1 MVQAKTQTETF
12 TAESLEVFSQF
23 DALMATAAV
32 DSQLTSLAE
41 STNDPQT
48 INQALSNALNEAQS
62 RWGLGLHH
70 VKHSAQLENKENQ
83 TDILLL
89 VDHKKVAGVGQ
100 GFLEIAQAYAPMR
113 STNEHG
119 LSEWGALPD
128 GHRVATGAPS
138 SHLKILIEE
147 ARDFETHWSPY
158 RHNTFQRLWR
168 KNDTLYIEVARP
180 ASAEE
185 ALADAA
191 WDVITS
197 IKDRTFQREL
207 MRRSE
212 EVGMLGALLAARHAD
227 AKDHLTALPD
237 AHFNVQAVVSTLSG
251 QEGRNIEEYRNTL
264 KNTLIELDEYQR
276 LATTQ
281 LSEVL
286 KHGLKS

>member
-1 MVQAKTQTETF
+1 MARVKTKSEPFSAETK
-12 TAESLEVFSQF
+12 EIFSQF
-23 DALMATAAV
+23 DSLMTTAAV
-32 DSQLTSLAE
+32 DSQISSLAE
-41 STNDPQT
+41 STSET
-48 INQALSNALNEAQS
+48 RTLNQALTDALSEAHS

-70 VKHSAQLENKENQ
+70 LTHSAQLENKDDQ
-83 TDILLL
+83 TDIALL
-89 VDHKKVAGVGQ
+89 VDKKKVANVSQ
-100 GFLEIAQAYAPMR
+100 GFLAIAQAYAPMR
-113 STNEHG
+113 STNDHG

-128 GHRVATGAPS
+128 GHRVAGTVPS
-138 SHLKILIEE
+138 AHLKVLIEE
-147 ARDFETHWSPY
+147 ARDFETHWFSY
-158 RHNTFQRLWR
+158 RQNSFQRIWR

-207 MRRSE
+207 MHRSE
-212 EVGMLGALLAARHAD
+212 EVGMLGALLAARHSN

-237 AHFNVQAVVSTLSG
+237 AHFNVQAVVSTLTGPESR
-251 QEGRNIEEYRNTL
+251 QIEEYRATL
-264 KNTLIELDEYQR
+264 KNTLSELDEYQG
-276 LATTQ
+276 LATKQ

>member
-1 MVQAKTQTETF
+1 MPQVKAKTKTF
-12 TAESLEVFSQF
+12 SAEALEVFSQF

-32 DSQLTSLAE
+32 DSQIKSLAE
-41 STNDPQT
+41 STNDHQA

-70 VKHSAQLENKENQ
+70 VEHSAKLENKNDQ
-83 TDILLL
+83 TDITLW
-89 VDHKKVAGVGQ
+89 VDGKKIAGVSQ
-100 GFLEIAQAYAPMR
+100 GFLEIAKAYAPMR

-128 GHRVATGAPS
+128 GHRVAAGAPS

-158 RHNTFQRLWR
+158 RQNTFQRIWR
-168 KNDTLYIEVARP
+168 KNDTLSIEVARP

-237 AHFNVQAVVSTLSG
+237 AHFNVQAVVSNLSG
-251 QEGRNIEEYRNTL
+251 QEGRSIEEYRITL
-264 KNTLIELDEYQR
+264 KNTLTELDEYQG